1 MKKSII
7 FILLLVASV
16 SSFAQVSVFTKYSEG
31 KLAPC
36 ATIFG
41 IKPINEKISFTYF
54 ALVSEKWAETMLG
67 VAYSPTNWAQIGL
80 NCGFEQNPALFRVG
94 GSIWLGKGKTSF
106 LTLLEKGDR
115 SDNYW
120 YKSTLAYKCTNSL
133 SLGVRAWRFNGVG
146 PVVEYKVKDFKFW
159 IMPAYEFEKNN
170 SNLVVG
176 IDIKI

>member
-7 FILLLVASV
+7 FILLLVSSV
-16 SSFAQVSVFTKYSEG
+16 SFAQVSVFTKYSDG

-41 IKPINEKISFTYF
+41 TKPINDKVSFTYF

-67 VAYSPTNWAQIGL
+67 VAYSPISWAQIGL

-106 LTLLEKGDR
+106 LTLLEKGDGQ
-115 SDNYW
+115 DNYW
-120 YKSTLAYKCTNSL
+120 YKSTLAYKATSSL

-146 PVVEYKVKDFKFW
+146 PLVEYKVKDFKFW

-170 SNLVVG
+170 SNLIVG